1 MNYQQLIK
9 IRHSQ
14 VFWFGLVWFSLV
26 WFSLVDLILYVYCH
40 TRAQLGIQLCL
51 DLAGSNLQVGPRS
64 GWFMRLIFFPPAP
77 AAARTHP
84 PGATFK
90 NPTLRYPRDLKFCIH
105 QQLTRIKQSQV
116 FWFGLVQF
124 GMVCFGL
131 GAILKNLT
139 FT

>member
-1 MNYQQLIK
+1 MLDIK
-9 IRHSQ
+9 ESIELC
-14 VFWFGLVWFSLV
+14 VCN
-26 WFSLVDLILYVYCH
+26 CH

-124 GMVCFGL
+124 GMVWFGL

-139 FT
+139 FK

>member
-1 MNYQQLIK
+1 MNTATNHKNKTFAGL
-9 IRHSQ
+9 
-14 VFWFGLVWFSLV
+14 LVWFGLV

-84 PGATFK
+84 PGATLK

-124 GMVCFGL
+124 GMVWFGL

>member
-1 MNYQQLIK
+1 M
-9 IRHSQ
+9 
-14 VFWFGLVWFSLV
+14 FWFGLV
-26 WFSLVDLILYVYCH
+26 DLILFGCCH
-40 TRAQLGIQLCL
+40 TQAQLGISALLEILQ
-51 DLAGSNLQVGPRS
+51 GSSMQVGPRS
-64 GWFMRLIFFPPAP
+64 GMFLRLIFFPPAP

-90 NPTLRYPRDLKFCIH
+90 NPILRYPRDLKFCIH

-124 GMVCFGL
+124 GMVWFGL